1 MSQDLKEKKLEEL
14 KQKYLEQAEE
24 EKQAQEM
31 EAKIQSVLKSI
42 LTEEAKQRLGNV
54 RLVNKELYT
63 RAFQAIMGLVQKGM
77 IQEKLNE
84 EQLKEILR
92 QLNNRRDINITRK

>member
-14 KQKYLEQAEE
+14 KQKYLEQQEE
-24 EKQAQEM
+24 EKQSLEM
-31 EAKIQSVLKSI
+31 EAKMQSVLKSL
-42 LTEEAKQRLGNV
+42 LTEEAKQRLSNV

-63 RAFQAIMGLVQKGM
+63 RAFQAIMGLMQKGM
-77 IQEKLNE
+77 VQGKLNE

-92 QLNNRRDINITRK
+92 QLNTRRDINITRK